1 MADNQ
6 KYYYLKLKE
15 NFFHQD
21 TTMLLENMT
30 DGILYSNLLLKMY
43 LLSLKNEGILL
54 VNERIPHTAD
64 TIAAC
69 TSHQIGTVERA
80 LKLFVEL
87 GLVEILND
95 GSFYMTNIELFI
107 GKSSTEGE
115 RKKKARKNL
124 ELQRLLPENGADIC
138 PPSFTSTLDKCPP
151 EIEREKEIDIELE
164 KEREGTYAPTRPY
177 GRYGNVILSDKEL
190 AELKTELPSSWENYI
205 ERLLEYMASKGKSY
219 KNHAATI
226 RRWAK
231 EDMEKNKPKGYDRDY
246 SVGEDEVV

>member
-1 MADNQ
+1 
-6 KYYYLKLKE
+6 
-15 NFFHQD
+15 
-21 TTMLLENMT
+21 MLLENMT

-54 VNERIPHTAD
+54 ANERIPHTAD

-151 EIEREKEIDIELE
+151 EIERERDRYRVI
-164 KEREGTYAPTRPY
+164 ERER
-177 GRYGNVILSDKEL
+177 GNLRAHTFVWQI
-190 AELKTELPSSWENYI
+190 
-205 ERLLEYMASKGKSY
+205 
-219 KNHAATI
+219 
-226 RRWAK
+226 
-231 EDMEKNKPKGYDRDY
+231 
-246 SVGEDEVV
+246 